1 MPPPPIPFF
10 YAILFRSFFF
20 RLCSNVATMKFFSV
34 LSILLTLTVAS
45 TIKEDKRQLNGFLA
59 SLAGTLGV
67 QQSFDYI
74 VLGGGTAGL
83 TIAKRLA
90 EDKSV
95 TVAVIEAGTLYQVAA
110 PVLTTTPA
118 GDVTFV
124 GMLC

>member
-1 MPPPPIPFF
+1 MKLISH
-10 YAILFRSFFF
+10 LSFLLAF
-20 RLCSNVATMKFFSV
+20 VA
-34 LSILLTLTVAS
+34 AS
-45 TIKEDKRQLNGFLA
+45 PVQQEKRQLNGFLA

-90 EDKSV
+90 ENKSV
-95 TVAVIEAGTLYQVAA
+95 AVAVIEAGTLCQVAA

-124 GMLC
+124 GMSSFLL

>member
-1 MPPPPIPFF
+1 
-10 YAILFRSFFF
+10 
-20 RLCSNVATMKFFSV
+20 MKFLTFCSV
-34 LSILLTLTVAS
+34 FLSLVGAS
-45 TIKEDKRQLNGFLA
+45 PVREDKRQLNGFLA

-83 TIAKRLA
+83 AIAKRLA
-90 EDKSV
+90 EDQSV
-95 TVAVIEAGTLYQVAA
+95 TVAVIEAGTLYQAAA

-124 GMLC
+124 GLFFHVSLQNGRRC